1 MKNTKP
7 GTASGEG
14 SLRLKNDVDRQKM
27 ISNILSALPRLSC
40 EHIELVHRFT
50 ISLRDGC
57 CRPR

>member
-7 GTASGEG
+7 GTASDKG

-27 ISNILSALPRLSC
+27 ISNILNALPMLTC

-50 ISLRDGC
+50 ISLRDGY